1 MCGAQNNGSC
11 NGNFT
16 ILSVQIPPSARPHC
30 PHFSSGPCAKRPG
43 WTPGALQD
51 ACIGRNHRSPR
62 AHAKLAG
69 AIERTKRLLGIPDEH
84 RLAIVPGSNTG
95 AFELALWSLL
105 GARGVDVLAWESFGY
120 GWASDVLDELR
131 LDDVRVFEAPYG
143 KLPELTRV
151 DTDRDVVLVWN
162 GTTSGVRVPDASW
175 IKDERQGLVLC
186 DATSAVFALDI
197 PWSKLDAVTFSW
209 QKALGGE
216 GQHGMLVLS
225 GRAIKRLETYRPP
238 WPMPKL
244 FRLTKRGSL
253 EEALFRGSTINT
265 PSMLCVEDYL
275 DALQWAEQVGG
286 LPGLIER
293 TRTNFAVLERW
304 VDGTPWVAFLA
315 EDPATRSTT
324 SVCLK
329 IIDPWF
335 ENLRPETQRALIAE
349 IGSFLEQ
356 EAVAYDIQSYREA
369 PPGLRIWCGCT
380 VEAEDLKALTSWLDY
395 AFQGV
400 KSARLDKI

>member
-1 MCGAQNNGSC
+1 M
-11 NGNFT
+11 
-16 ILSVQIPPSARPHC
+16 
-30 PHFSSGPCAKRPG
+30 
-43 WTPGALQD
+43 GALQN

-62 AHAKLAG
+62 AQAKLAD
-69 AIERTKRLLGIPDEH
+69 AIARTKRLLGIPDGH

-105 GARGVDVLAWESFGY
+105 GERGVDVLAWESFGH

-143 KLPELTRV
+143 KLPDLTRV

-175 IKDERQGLVLC
+175 IKDEHQGLVLC
-186 DATSAVFALDI
+186 DATSAVFAMDI
-197 PWSKLDAVTFSW
+197 PWNQLDAVTFSW

-225 GRAIKRLETYRPP
+225 SRAIERLETYRPS
-238 WPMPKL
+238 WPMPKV
-244 FRLTKRGSL
+244 FRVTKRGSL

-275 DALQWAEQVGG
+275 DALQWADQAGG

-293 TRTNFAVLERW
+293 TQTNFAVLERW
-304 VDGTPWVAFLA
+304 VAGTPWVAFLA
-315 EDPATRSTT
+315 EDPATRSPT

-329 IIDPWF
+329 VIDPWF
-335 ENLRPETQRALIAE
+335 EKLKPEAQRASIAE
-349 IGSFLEQ
+349 ICAYLEQ
-356 EAVAYDIQSYREA
+356 EGVAYDIQSYREA
-369 PPGLRIWCGCT
+369 PPGLRVWCGCT
-380 VEAEDLKALTSWLDY
+380 VDAEDLMALTGWLDF
-395 AFQGV
+395 AFQRA
-400 KSARLDKI
+400 KSAQGG